1 MGSFFSYS
9 EKETREFASGF
20 AKLLN
25 PGDCIDLVGAMG
37 AGKTAFVKG
46 IAESY
51 GFPSADVSSPSYSL
65 INEYE
70 FDGLEM
76 PVWHLDLYR
85 LESVDSL
92 EDLGLDP
99 YEREEGAVFLE
110 WPERL
115 SDLTWRA
122 NWKITITPRVDLG
135 ENVRHIEWVSQNI
148 N

>member
-9 EKETREFASGF
+9 EKETRAFASGF
-20 AKLLN
+20 AKLLK

-46 IAESY
+46 VAESC
-51 GFPSADVSSPSYSL
+51 GFPSEDVSSPSYAL

-70 FDGLEM
+70 FDGLDM
-76 PVWHLDLYR
+76 PFWHLDLYR
-85 LESVDSL
+85 LERVDSL

-99 YEREEGAVFLE
+99 YEREDGVVFLE

-115 SDLTWRA
+115 TDSTWRA
-122 NWKITITPRVDLG
+122 SWKIVITPRRDLG
-135 ENVRHIEWVSQNI
+135 EDVRHIEWVNQKSN
-148 N
+148 